1 MSSAHRPTKIR
12 TSPSPRRPPV
22 ADSQDPPE
30 GPFVTLC
37 EAVIKYPL
45 KKKLSGS
52 LTVNKPKIKQ
62 ESHTRCCFIS
72 QQMWQLVGFE
82 KEHRSASI

>member
-1 MSSAHRPTKIR
+1 MFSVRRPTKIR
-12 TSPSPRRPPV
+12 TSPSPRGPPA

-37 EAVIKYPL
+37 AAVIKYPL
-45 KKKLSGS
+45 KKLSGS

-72 QQMWQLVGFE
+72 RKM
-82 KEHRSASI
+82 